1 MCGQRS
7 PEQQWLERSIQMQ
20 SHRTESHCNFKR
32 SISYF
37 ACHGLMVNMHIVY
50 VAAGYYTN
58 RLGVAY
64 LMEQRRMSPTLNRKE
79 FIRVAPHLKTKFIWP
94 N

>member
-1 MCGQRS
+1 
-7 PEQQWLERSIQMQ
+7 
-20 SHRTESHCNFKR
+20 
-32 SISYF
+32 
-37 ACHGLMVNMHIVY
+37 MHIVY

-79 FIRVAPHLKTKFIWP
+79 FIRVAPHLKTKFIWH

>member
-1 MCGQRS
+1 MSVVSKCSGTELNHTAILKEAS
-7 PEQQWLERSIQMQ
+7 VTLLVMDSWL
-20 SHRTESHCNFKR
+20 K
-32 SISYF
+32 Y
-37 ACHGLMVNMHIVY
+37 AIVY